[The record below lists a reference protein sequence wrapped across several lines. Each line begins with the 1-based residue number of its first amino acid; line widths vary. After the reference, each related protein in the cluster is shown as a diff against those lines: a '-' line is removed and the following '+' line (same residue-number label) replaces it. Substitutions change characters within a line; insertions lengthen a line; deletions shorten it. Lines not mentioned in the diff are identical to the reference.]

1 MEAISIAL
9 VVLTAS
15 LVGSGHCVGMC
26 GPFALIAGRSE
37 SSSWLAGA
45 WQLASYHVGRLV
57 TYLLL
62 GLIAGWT
69 GSLVDAGG
77 DLLGWQRLAAWVT
90 GSAMIAYGLF
100 ALLRLSRVGSVHFP
114 LSQNLGKLIQKGYR
128 WSSQLSGAWRS
139 LMIGGITAWL
149 PCGWLYAFVL
159 IALGTSNPLLGPGV
173 MLVFWIGT
181 LPLLSVFVL
190 GVHRLS
196 ENWKRW
202 IPTATAVLL
211 IVSGCFTIS
220 VRAAAMFDD
229 LEADLA
235 GKGSTVEA
243 VNAASEATLPCCHP
257 GNPRD

>member
-15 LVGSGHCVGMC
+15 LVGSAHCVGMC

-37 SSSWLAGA
+37 SSSWLANLG
-45 WQLASYHVGRLV
+45 QLSCYHVGRLL

-62 GLIAGWT
+62 GLAAGWT
-69 GSLVDAGG
+69 GSLVDLGG
-77 DLLGWQRLAAWVT
+77 GMLGWQRLAAWLT
-90 GSAMIAYGLF
+90 GGAMIAYGLF
-100 ALLRLSRVGSVHFP
+100 ALLRLSRVGSLHFQAVP
-114 LSQNLGKLIQKGYR
+114 GLSNLIQKGYR
-128 WSSQLSGAWRS
+128 WSGKLTGVSKA
-139 LMIGGITAWL
+139 LMIGLITAWL

-159 IALGTSNPLLGPGV
+159 VALGTSSPLLGSGV
-173 MLVFWIGT
+173 MLTFWLGT

-190 GVHRLS
+190 GIHRLS

-220 VRAAAMFDD
+220 VRASAMFDK
-229 LEADLA
+229 LETDLA
-235 GKGSTVEA
+235 GTGSTIEA
-243 VNAASEATLPCCHP
+243 VQAASDAELPCCHCATSC
-257 GNPRD
+257 D

>member
-1 MEAISIAL
+1 MEVVSIAL

-37 SSSWLAGA
+37 SSSWLANA
-45 WQLASYHVGRLV
+45 WQLGSYHVGRLM
-57 TYLLL
+57 TYLAL
-62 GLIAGWT
+62 GLVAGWA
-69 GSLVDAGG
+69 GSLVDLGG
-77 DLLGWQRLAAWVT
+77 SLLGWQRLAAWLT

-100 ALLRLSRVGSVHFP
+100 ALLRLSKVGSVHFP
-114 LSQNLGKLIQKGYR
+114 LSQRLGNIIQSGYR
-128 WSSQLSGAWRS
+128 WSSKLSGAPRA

-190 GVHRLS
+190 GITRLS
-196 ENWKRW
+196 EHWKRW

-211 IVSGCFTIS
+211 ILSGCFTIT
-220 VRAAAMFDD
+220 VRASAMFDQ

-235 GKGSTVEA
+235 GKYSTIEA
-243 VNAASEATLPCCHP
+243 VNAAREATLPCCHP
-257 GNPRD
+257 EEPCN